1 MYIPCK
7 YKMSGQIT
15 RPQKKETKKK
25 RKKICIIKIGDHRR
39 TNLEKRDQEVA
50 EKKSDRNR
58 TSQLR

>member
-39 TNLEKRDQEVA
+39 TNLEKRDQKMA
-50 EKKSDRNR
+50 GKKSDHDRM
-58 TSQLR
+58 S